1 MLEPLEPRAGL
12 RGAHRAASPGYST
25 LTVMAAHAINVS
37 EVGERRPPLTARTV
51 TSPCGSSL
59 RTTSS
64 LTESGSGTPTVTSTS
79 MRPPR
84 SRTSWKSGRLECRIA
99 SDTARQAA
107 VVESRP
113 CTSTPIPNSSTI
125 GFALTVPP
133 LVNGPRPAESPDACG
148 ALSGPRSPDPAL
160 LARAHARGV
169 DELLGRIVD
178 GAALA
183 SPRLEHV
190 ELPRIDLR
198 LDGRRHLHLV
208 GDRTVVVG
216 QQELGIE
223 HAVELPEALEEVR
236 LTAREVAE
244 YDSRHVPERGPA
256 HVLHGQ
262 YALGA
267 HQLIVELGER
277 QLRGQHRVL
286 DVVEPIV
293 ASVDAPRLGAPG
305 LRARIRRVDRD
316 IHDLRDLQA
325 PLADHRETLA
335 VPFRI
340 GDQVDRDLDAER
352 ARELEG
358 LEGVAERDPLAVLAQ
373 ALLVDGLEPEEHV
386 REAQAR
392 PHAEHVL
399 VAEQHVAARLEVV
412 LLADPAARDGL
423 ADLQAVLG
431 LHEGYVVDDEHA
443 RLADRREVFYGPL
456 RADHA
461 IAPAVEGPRAAEGAI
476 PRAAARELDRR
487 ARIERAEEVLAA
499 ALEQIARRDERIEAL
514 DQARGWSLAVQ
525 ADDAGDAI
533 DRAAVVRHGLEQ
545 LGHRRLAL
553 ALENAIDRASG
564 VLQELLGGE
573 GRAVATDEDERVGPP
588 RAGQLGQVD
597 HLGDVREIVA
607 GEGDDV
613 GLPVVDEPE
622 IIVVRG
628 RLQVDQT
635 RLVAG
640 ASDGRRDQLEPERL
654 ETEKDLRVH
663 QGAGVNREDSH
674 GSGLQSTPIVTPRP
688 S

>member
-148 ALSGPRSPDPAL
+148 ALSGPRSPDRAL
-160 LARAHARGV
+160 LARAHAGGI

-178 GAALA
+178 GATLA

-190 ELPRIDLR
+190 ELPRIDLC

-208 GDRTVVVG
+208 GDRTVVIG

-223 HAVELPEALEEVR
+223 HAVELPEAPEEVR
-236 LTAREVAE
+236 LAARKVAK
-244 YDSRHVPERGPA
+244 YDSRHVAERRPP
-256 HVLHGQ
+256 HVLHRQ
-262 YALGA
+262 HALGM
-267 HQLIVELGER
+267 HELFVELRER

-293 ASVDAPRLGAPG
+293 ARVDAPRLGAPG

-325 PLADHRETLA
+325 PLADHGEPLA
-335 VPFRI
+335 VPFGV
-340 GDQVDRDLDAER
+340 GDQVDGHGDPER

-358 LEGVAERDPLAVLAQ
+358 LERVAERDPFAVLAQ
-373 ALLVDGLEPEEHV
+373 ALFVDGLQPKEHV

-392 PHAEHVL
+392 PHPEHVL

-412 LLADPAARDGL
+412 LLVDPAARDGL
-423 ADLQAVLG
+423 ADLEAVLG
-431 LHEGYVVDDEHA
+431 LHEGYVVDDEDPG
-443 RLADRREVFYGPL
+443 LADGGQVLHRPL
-456 RADHA
+456 RADYA
-461 IAPAVEGPRAAEGAI
+461 VAPPVERPRAAEHAV

-487 ARIERAEEVLAA
+487 AWVERAEEILAA
-499 ALEQIARRDERIEAL
+499 ALEQIASRDERVEVLDEAGG
-514 DQARGWSLAVQ
+514 RPLAVQ
-525 ADDAGDAI
+525 ADDAGNLR
-533 DRAAVVRHGLEQ
+533 DRSAVVLDRLEQ
-545 LGHRRLAL
+545 LGHRGLAL
-553 ALENAIDRASG
+553 ALEDAVDGAAR
-564 VLQELLGGE
+564 VLEQLLRGE
-573 GRAVATDEDERVGPP
+573 GRAVTADEDERAGPP
-588 RAGQLGQVD
+588 RASQLCEAHDLRDIRQV
-597 HLGDVREIVA
+597 VA
-607 GEGDDV
+607 GERDDV
-613 GLPVVDEPE
+613 RPPVVDETE
-622 IIVVRG
+622 VILMRG
-628 RLQVDQT
+628 GLQVDQPH
-635 RLVAG
+635 LVAG
-640 ASDGRRDQLEPERL
+640 PADGRGHQLEPERL
-654 ETEKDLRVH
+654 QPQKDFRIH
-663 QGAGVNREDSH
+663 KGAGVDRENSH
-674 GSGLQSTPIVTPRP
+674 GSRVQSTPEPCEF